1 MAPSISPI
9 CRALLVPIAC
19 ADVPSAKPFA
29 SGSVMRQILQTVS
42 PSRLPTIPVRMMTA
56 PASAAVPPSV
66 SATSMPMAVV
76 TDFGKKLTAWV
87 RSSLSTQAIASTLPR
102 LVSTPAAIDAKIA
115 ARFFSSSSHFS
126 YSGIARLTVAG
137 IRSQFTGWALDL

>member
-1 MAPSISPI
+1 
-9 CRALLVPIAC
+9 
-19 ADVPSAKPFA
+19 
-29 SGSVMRQILQTVS
+29 
-42 PSRLPTIPVRMMTA
+42 MMTA

-76 TDFGKKLTAWV
+76 TDFGKKLTAWA
-87 RSSLSTQAIASTLPR
+87 RSSLSSQAIASTLPR

-137 IRSQFTGWALDL
+137 IKSQLTGWALDL

>member
-1 MAPSISPI
+1 M
-9 CRALLVPIAC
+9 
-19 ADVPSAKPFA
+19 
-29 SGSVMRQILQTVS
+29 
-42 PSRLPTIPVRMMTA
+42 PVRMMTA

-76 TDFGKKLTAWV
+76 TDLGRKLTAWL
-87 RSSLSTQAIASTLPR
+87 RSSRSTHAMASTLPR

-126 YSGIARLTVAG
+126 YRGMARLTVAG
-137 IRSQFTGWALDL
+137 ISSQFTGWALAL

>member
-29 SGSVMRQILQTVS
+29 SGSVMWQIFADRLAQQAADDTGQDDDRTGQRRRAAQCLGHIHADGRRDGFRQ
-42 PSRLPTIPVRMMTA
+42 
-56 PASAAVPPSV
+56 
-66 SATSMPMAVV
+66 
-76 TDFGKKLTAWV
+76 KLTAWA

-137 IRSQFTGWALDL
+137 IRSQLTGWALDL